1 MSRSGASDTSALT
14 DLLALMVTLRD
25 PLKGCPWDR
34 VQSFESLAPY
44 TLEEAYEVVDAIQS
58 GEPPAKLREEL
69 GDLLFQVVF
78 YAQLAQER
86 GWFDFDGIARAIHD
100 KLVRRHPHVF
110 GVHEAVNDG
119 AAVRTPGE
127 VLVVW
132 EELKARE
139 RAAAAADK
147 DPEGE
152 AGVLADVPRALPALT
167 RAQKLGKRAAR
178 VGFDWT
184 DMRDVRAK
192 ITEELAE
199 LDEAVLEAG
208 AHTPSDSPPAHLVEE
223 MGDLLFAIANWG
235 RHVGA
240 DAEGALRAANAK
252 FERRFASMEALAR
265 ERALVLGE
273 LTLEHWEALWLEA
286 KQAERGSLR

>member
-1 MSRSGASDTSALT
+1 MPRTGTTELPAVAE
-14 DLLALMVTLRD
+14 LLALMVKLRD
-25 PLKGCPWDR
+25 PVSGCPWDR
-34 VQSFESLAPY
+34 AQTFASIAPY
-44 TLEEAYEVVDAIQS
+44 TLEEAYEVVDAIQA
-58 GEPPAKLREEL
+58 GEAPAKLRDEL

-86 GWFDFDGIARAIHD
+86 GWFDFEAIARGIHD

-110 GVHEAVNDG
+110 ADAN
-119 AAVRTPGE
+119 ANTPQE
-127 VLVVW
+127 VLTAW

-139 RAAAAADK
+139 RDAAAK
-147 DPEGE
+147 HVSGT
-152 AGVLADVPRALPALT
+152 AGVLADVPRALPSLT

-192 ITEELAE
+192 ISEELAE
-199 LDEAVLEAG
+199 LDEAALEARDHLPTEG
-208 AHTPSDSPPAHLVEE
+208 PPAHLVEE

-252 FERRFASMEALAR
+252 FERRFASMESLAR
-265 ERALVLGE
+265 ERAVVLTD
-273 LTLEHWEALWLEA
+273 LTLEQWEALWQEA
-286 KQAERGSLR
+286 KVAERG

>member
-1 MSRSGASDTSALT
+1 MSVNGTLDLSAMT
-14 DLLALMVTLRD
+14 DLLGLMAKLRD
-25 PLKGCPWDR
+25 PVSGCPWDR
-34 VQSFESLAPY
+34 EQTFATLAPY
-44 TLEEAYEVVDAIQS
+44 TLEEAYEVVDAIQT
-58 GEPPAKLREEL
+58 GEGPAKLRDEL

-78 YAQLAQER
+78 YAQMAQEQ

-110 GVHEAVNDG
+110 GAPAPG
-119 AAVRTPGE
+119 ITTPAAV
-127 VLVVW
+127 LVAW
-132 EELKARE
+132 EDLKARE
-139 RAAAAADK
+139 RAAAATDQ
-147 DPEGE
+147 DP
-152 AGVLADVPRALPALT
+152 AATVSVLADVPRALPGLT
-167 RAQKLGKRAAR
+167 RAQKLGKRAGR

-199 LDEAVLEAG
+199 LDEAVLEARERG
-208 AHTPSDSPPAHLVEE
+208 DSAAPAAHLVEE

-265 ERALVLGE
+265 ERSPTSPALA
-273 LTLEHWEALWLEA
+273 LEEWEALWQEA
-286 KQAERGSLR
+286 KQAERASVG

>member
-1 MSRSGASDTSALT
+1 MSAPKLPAMTE
-14 DLLALMVTLRD
+14 LLALMRKLRD
-25 PLKGCPWDR
+25 PVSGCPWDR
-34 VQSFESLAPY
+34 EQTFASLAPY

-58 GEPPAKLREEL
+58 GEPPAKLRDEL

-86 GWFDFDGIARAIHD
+86 DWFDFDAIARALHD

-110 GVHEAVNDG
+110 GEAVTRVG
-119 AAVRTPGE
+119 TAAE

-139 RAAAAADK
+139 RATEATA
-147 DPEGE
+147 GS
-152 AGVLADVPRALPALT
+152 AGVLAAVPRALPALT
-167 RAQKLGKRAAR
+167 RAQKLGKRAGR

-192 ITEELAE
+192 ISEELAE
-199 LDEAVLEAG
+199 LDEAALEAREHPD
-208 AHTPSDSPPAHLVEE
+208 ATAPAAHLVEE

-240 DAEGALRAANAK
+240 DAEEALRAANAK
-252 FERRFASMEALAR
+252 FERRFASMEALAHA
-265 ERALVLGE
+265 RALSLSA
-273 LTLEHWEALWLEA
+273 LSLEQWEALWQQA
-286 KQAERGSLR
+286 KQAERGSVG

>member
-1 MSRSGASDTSALT
+1 MLRPGTTELPAVAQ
-14 DLLALMVTLRD
+14 LLALMVKLRD
-25 PLKGCPWDR
+25 PVSGCPWDR
-34 VQSFESLAPY
+34 AQTFASIAPY
-44 TLEEAYEVVDAIQS
+44 TLEEAYEVVDAIQA
-58 GEPPAKLREEL
+58 GEAPAKLRDEL

-86 GWFDFDGIARAIHD
+86 GWFDFEAIARGIHD

-110 GVHEAVNDG
+110 ADATVN
-119 AAVRTPGE
+119 TPQE
-127 VLVVW
+127 VLVAW
-132 EELKARE
+132 EELKANE
-139 RAAAAADK
+139 RAAAAQDAA
-147 DPEGE
+147 GT

-192 ITEELAE
+192 ISEELAE
-199 LDEAVLEAG
+199 LDEAALEARDHPPADG
-208 AHTPSDSPPAHLVEE
+208 PPAHLVEE

-252 FERRFASMEALAR
+252 FERRFASMESLAR
-265 ERALVLGE
+265 ERAVGLTD
-273 LTLEHWEALWLEA
+273 LTLEQWEALWQEA
-286 KQAERGSLR
+286 KVAERG

>member
-1 MSRSGASDTSALT
+1 MSRSGSGDLPAMAE
-14 DLLALMVTLRD
+14 LLALMVRLRD

-34 VQSFESLAPY
+34 AQTIASLAPY

-58 GEPPAKLREEL
+58 GEAPAKLRDEL

-78 YAQLAQER
+78 YAQLAQEH
-86 GWFDFDGIARAIHD
+86 GWFDFEAIARAIHD

-110 GVHEAVNDG
+110 
-119 AAVRTPGE
+119 AAAAGIGTPGE
-127 VLVVW
+127 VLVAW

-139 RAAAAADK
+139 RAAAAAEHG
-147 DPEGE
+147 PGGN
-152 AGVLADVPRALPALT
+152 AGVLADVPRALPALN

-192 ITEELAE
+192 ISEELAE
-199 LDEAVLEAG
+199 LDEAALEARD
-208 AHTPSDSPPAHLVEE
+208 HPDSGVPPAHLVEE

-252 FERRFASMEALAR
+252 FERRFASMEALAS
-265 ERALVLGE
+265 ERALVLTA
-273 LTLEHWEALWLEA
+273 LTLEQWEALWQEA
-286 KQAERGSLR
+286 KQAERGRA

>member
-1 MSRSGASDTSALT
+1 MTMSRSAAPDLSAMT
-14 DLLALMVTLRD
+14 DLLALMVKLRD
-25 PLKGCPWDR
+25 PLEGCPWDR
-34 VQSFESLAPY
+34 VQTFQSIAPH
-44 TLEEAYEVVDAIQS
+44 TLEEAYELVDAIQS
-58 GEPPAKLREEL
+58 GEPPAKLRDEL

-110 GVHEAVNDG
+110 GAPAV
-119 AAVRTPGE
+119 A
-127 VLVVW
+127 W

-139 RAAAAADK
+139 RASAAADQ
-147 DPEGE
+147 DPE
-152 AGVLADVPRALPALT
+152 AQASVLADVPRALPALT
-167 RAQKLGKRAAR
+167 RAQKLGKRAGR

-192 ITEELAE
+192 ISEELAE
-199 LDEAVLEAG
+199 LDEAMLEAG
-208 AHTPSDSPPAHLVEE
+208 AATDSAGPPAHLVEE

-240 DAEGALRAANAK
+240 DAEDALRAANAK

-265 ERALVLGE
+265 ERALVLTE

-286 KQAERGSLR
+286 KRAERGLP

>member
-1 MSRSGASDTSALT
+1 MSEAERAMTAL
-14 DLLALMVTLRD
+14 LELMARLRD
-25 PLKGCPWDR
+25 PADGCPWD
-34 VQSFESLAPY
+34 QKQTFATIAPY
-44 TLEEAYEVVDAIQS
+44 TIEEAYEVADAIER
-58 GEPPAKLREEL
+58 GDPLKIRDEL

-86 GWFDFDGIARAIHD
+86 GWFDFEAIARGIHD

-110 GVHEAVNDG
+110 AD
-119 AAVRTPGE
+119 ADASTPQE
-127 VLVVW
+127 VLVAW
-132 EELKARE
+132 EEQKAHE
-139 RAAAAADK
+139 RAAAAK
-147 DPEGE
+147 DVAGT

-192 ITEELAE
+192 ISEELAE
-199 LDEAVLEAG
+199 LDEAALEARD
-208 AHTPSDSPPAHLVEE
+208 HPPSEGPPAHLVEE

-252 FERRFASMEALAR
+252 FERRFASMESLAR
-265 ERALVLGE
+265 ERAVVLTD
-273 LTLEHWEALWLEA
+273 LTLEQWEALWQEA
-286 KQAERGSLR
+286 KLAERG

>member
-1 MSRSGASDTSALT
+1 MSRRATPDLPAML
-14 DLLALMVTLRD
+14 DLLALMVKLRD
-25 PLKGCPWDR
+25 PVGGCPWDR
-34 VQSFESLAPY
+34 VQTFATLAPY
-44 TLEEAYEVVDAIQS
+44 TLEEAYEVVDAIES
-58 GEPPAKLREEL
+58 GEPAKLRDEL

-110 GVHEAVNDG
+110 GEQAHDAAG
-119 AAVRTPGE
+119 AGTPAQ
-127 VLVVW
+127 VLVAW

-139 RAAAAADK
+139 RA
-147 DPEGE
+147 GT
-152 AGVLADVPRALPALT
+152 GVLADVPRALPALT
-167 RAQKLGKRAAR
+167 RAQKLGKRAGR

-199 LDEAVLEAG
+199 LDEAALEAREHAPDADG
-208 AHTPSDSPPAHLVEE
+208 PPPHLVEE

-240 DAEGALRAANAK
+240 DAESALRAANAK
-252 FERRFASMEALAR
+252 FERRFASMEALAH
-265 ERALVLGE
+265 ERALVLAD
-273 LTLEHWEALWLEA
+273 LTLVQWEALWQEA
-286 KQAERGSLR
+286 KSAERSSVKVV

>member
-1 MSRSGASDTSALT
+1 MSRNGTG
-14 DLLALMVTLRD
+14 DLPAIAQLLELMVRLRD
-25 PLKGCPWDR
+25 PVQGCPWDR
-34 VQSFESLAPY
+34 AQTFATLAPY
-44 TLEEAYEVVDAIQS
+44 TLEEAYEVVDAIQA
-58 GEPPAKLREEL
+58 GELPAKLRDEL

-86 GWFDFDGIARAIHD
+86 GWFDFEGIARGIHD

-110 GVHEAVNDG
+110 
-119 AAVRTPGE
+119 AAQEGLSTPAE

-139 RAAAAADK
+139 RTAAAAAE
-147 DPEGE
+147 DPQAQ
-152 AGVLADVPRALPALT
+152 AGVLADVPQALPALM
-167 RAQKLGKRAAR
+167 RAQKLGKRAGR

-199 LDEAVLEAG
+199 LDEAMLEAG
-208 AHTPSDSPPAHLVEE
+208 AHTPSSPPSAHLVEE

-240 DAEGALRAANAK
+240 DAEAALRAANTK

-265 ERALVLGE
+265 ERSLVLTE
-273 LTLEHWEALWLEA
+273 LTLDHWEALWLEA
-286 KQAERGSLR
+286 KQAERGLPG

>member
-1 MSRSGASDTSALT
+1 MSQEGVVNLPAMTE
-14 DLLALMVTLRD
+14 LLGLMVRLRD
-25 PLKGCPWDR
+25 PVAGCPWDR
-34 VQSFESLAPY
+34 AQTFASLAPY
-44 TLEEAYEVVDAIQS
+44 TLEEAYEVVDAIQA
-58 GEPPAKLREEL
+58 GETPEKLRDEL

-86 GWFDFDGIARAIHD
+86 GWFDFDDIARGIHG

-110 GVHEAVNDG
+110 GEQ
-119 AAVRTPGE
+119 AAGTAGE

-139 RAAAAADK
+139 RAAAARAK
-147 DPEGE
+147 DPEAT

-167 RAQKLGKRAAR
+167 RAQKLGKRAGR

-184 DMRDVRAK
+184 DMHDVRAK
-192 ITEELAE
+192 ISEELAE
-199 LDEAVLEAG
+199 LDEAALEAQG
-208 AHTPSDSPPAHLVEE
+208 HPDPDAPPAHLVEE

-252 FERRFASMEALAR
+252 FERRFASMESLAR
-265 ERALVLGE
+265 ERSLVLTD
-273 LTLEHWEALWLEA
+273 LTLATWESLWQEA
-286 KQAERGSLR
+286 KLAERR

>member
-1 MSRSGASDTSALT
+1 MSERGAPDLSAVS
-14 DLLALMVTLRD
+14 DLLALMARLRD
-25 PLKGCPWDR
+25 PLAGCPWDR
-34 VQSFESLAPY
+34 EQTFESIAPY
-44 TLEEAYEVVDAIQS
+44 TLEEAYEVVDAIQT
-58 GEPPAKLREEL
+58 GESPAKLRDEL

-78 YAQLAQER
+78 YAQMAQER
-86 GWFDFDGIARAIHD
+86 GWFDFAGIARGIHD

-110 GVHEAVNDG
+110 GAQPPTEEG
-119 AAVRTPGE
+119 AQVSSAGE
-127 VLVVW
+127 ILVAW

-139 RAAAAADK
+139 RAAAAAAK
-147 DPEGE
+147 DPHAL

-167 RAQKLGKRAAR
+167 RAQKLGKRAGR

-208 AHTPSDSPPAHLVEE
+208 AHTQSENPPAHLVEE

-265 ERALVLGE
+265 ERALVLTE

-286 KQAERGSLR
+286 KQAERAP

>member
-1 MSRSGASDTSALT
+1 MSRSGASDLSAMT

-34 VQSFESLAPY
+34 VQTFQSIAPY
-44 TLEEAYEVVDAIQS
+44 TLEEAYELVDAIQS
-58 GEPPAKLREEL
+58 GEPPAKLRDEL

-110 GVHEAVNDG
+110 GAPAV
-119 AAVRTPGE
+119 A
-127 VLVVW
+127 W

-139 RAAAAADK
+139 RASAATDK
-147 DPEGE
+147 DPQAE
-152 AGVLADVPRALPALT
+152 ASVLADVPRALPALT
-167 RAQKLGKRAAR
+167 RAQKLGKRAGR

-199 LDEAVLEAG
+199 LDEAMLENVAQTDSAG
-208 AHTPSDSPPAHLVEE
+208 PPAHLVEE

-265 ERALVLGE
+265 ARALVLTE
-273 LTLEHWEALWLEA
+273 LTLEHWEALWQEA
-286 KQAERGSLR
+286 KRAERGLP

>member
-1 MSRSGASDTSALT
+1 MTE
-14 DLLALMVTLRD
+14 LLALMVKLRD
-25 PLKGCPWDR
+25 PVSGCPWDR
-34 VQSFESLAPY
+34 VQSFATIAPY

-58 GEPPAKLREEL
+58 GEPPDKLRDEL

-110 GVHEAVNDG
+110 G
-119 AAVRTPGE
+119 AAPAGVSSAAE
-127 VLVVW
+127 VLVAW

-139 RAAAAADK
+139 RAAAQQGTGA
-147 DPEGE
+147 

-192 ITEELAE
+192 ISEELAE
-199 LDEAVLEAG
+199 LDEAALEAHDHPDP
-208 AHTPSDSPPAHLVEE
+208 ALAPPHLVEE

-240 DAEGALRAANAK
+240 DAETALRAANAK
-252 FERRFASMEALAR
+252 FERRFASMEALAS
-265 ERALVLGE
+265 ERQ
-273 LTLEHWEALWLEA
+273 LTLTALSLEQWEALWQEA
-286 KQAERGSLR
+286 KQAERGSVG

>member
-1 MSRSGASDTSALT
+1 MTSPPTSAGEKFQLLV
-14 DLLALMVTLRD
+14 DLMARLRA
-25 PLKGCPWDR
+25 PGGCPWDR
-34 VQSFESLAPY
+34 EQTFESIAPY

-58 GEPPAKLREEL
+58 GEPPGKLRDEL

-110 GVHEAVNDG
+110 GTAVAGVTTSN
-119 AAVRTPGE
+119 E

-139 RAAAAADK
+139 RAAAA
-147 DPEGE
+147 GNGS

-167 RAQKLGKRAAR
+167 RAQKLGKRAGR

-192 ITEELAE
+192 ISEELAE
-199 LDEAVLEAG
+199 LDEAALEARDPEG
-208 AHTPSDSPPAHLVEE
+208 AAPPAHLVEE

-265 ERALVLGE
+265 ERALN
-273 LTLEHWEALWLEA
+273 LTALSLDEWEALWQEA
-286 KQAERGSLR
+286 KQSERSSLG

>member
-1 MSRSGASDTSALT
+1 MSRSAIPDLPAVL
-14 DLLALMVTLRD
+14 DLLALMVKLRD
-25 PLKGCPWDR
+25 PVSGCPWDR
-34 VQSFESLAPY
+34 VQTFETIAPY
-44 TLEEAYEVVDAIQS
+44 TLEEAYEVLDAIES
-58 GEPPAKLREEL
+58 GEPAKLRDEL

-78 YAQLAQER
+78 YGQLAQER

-110 GVHEAVNDG
+110 GEQAQ
-119 AAVRTPGE
+119 AAGGLSGTPAQ
-127 VLVVW
+127 VLVAW
-132 EELKARE
+132 EDLKARE
-139 RAAAAADK
+139 RT
-147 DPEGE
+147 GS
-152 AGVLADVPRALPALT
+152 GVLADVPRALPALT
-167 RAQKLGKRAAR
+167 RAQKLGKRAGR

-199 LDEAVLEAG
+199 LDEAALEAHAPG
-208 AHTPSDSPPAHLVEE
+208 GGPPPHLVEE

-240 DAEGALRAANAK
+240 DAESALRAANAK

-265 ERALVLGE
+265 ERALVLTD
-273 LTLEHWEALWLEA
+273 LTLEQWEALWQEA
-286 KQAERGSLR
+286 KSAERSSAG